1 MVDPSECFDM
11 VPHDKLLEKLYLYG
25 IDSFWL
31 KNYIKGH
38 AQRVQVT
45 NNALGSVSRY
55 SIREDP
61 IGVYREGS
69 MSCILW
75 IIFANALALCFVF
88 AALPLLAS

>member
-1 MVDPSECFDM
+1 MELIVF
-11 VPHDKLLEKLYLYG
+11 G
-25 IDSFWL
+25 L
-31 KNYIKGH
+31 KIILMGH
-38 AQRVQVT
+38 TQRVQVT

-69 MSCILW
+69 MSCILC